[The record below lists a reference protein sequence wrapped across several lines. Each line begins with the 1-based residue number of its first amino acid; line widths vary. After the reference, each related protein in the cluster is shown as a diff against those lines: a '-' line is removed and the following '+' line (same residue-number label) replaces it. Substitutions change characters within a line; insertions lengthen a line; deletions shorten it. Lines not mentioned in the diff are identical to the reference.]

1 MSYRR
6 AGALLPGPA
15 RGDSGR
21 MRTRTALLALGAL
34 AVTATAG
41 TVAAHAVDPAQA
53 DRAVAAATA
62 PAAVAAAGAVTAPG
76 VPAPPVEAAGWLN
89 SEPLTPA
96 ALAGKVVLYD
106 FWTFG
111 CVNCLHTLPYVKAW
125 HARYA
130 ADGLVVI
137 GVHTPEFPAEADPA
151 NVTRFVR
158 ENGIRYPVAL
168 DPRGRV
174 WTAFGTRYWPEFY
187 LHDRQGRRRL
197 TAIGEGGYDRT
208 EDAVRAL
215 LGVPAG
221 SPRARLT

>member
-6 AGALLPGPA
+6 VGALLPGPTP
-15 RGDSGR
+15 GDSGR

-34 AVTATAG
+34 AATATAG
-41 TVAAHAVDPAQA
+41 TVAARAVDPVHAGPPPAAAAVVAPPSAALDAPGAQA
-53 DRAVAAATA
+53 
-62 PAAVAAAGAVTAPG
+62 PA
-76 VPAPPVEAAGWLN
+76 VEASGWLN
-89 SEPLTPA
+89 SPPLTPA
-96 ALAGKVVLYD
+96 GLAGKVVLYD

-111 CVNCLHTLPYVKAW
+111 CVNCLHTLPHVKAW

-130 ADGLVVI
+130 ADGLVIVSI
-137 GVHTPEFPAEADPA
+137 HTPEFPAEADPA
-151 NVTRFVR
+151 NVTRFVQ

-168 DPRGRV
+168 DPGGRV
-174 WTAFGTRYWPEFY
+174 WAAFGNRYWPQFS
-187 LHDRQGRRRL
+187 LHDRQGRHRL

-208 EDAVRAL
+208 EDGIRAL